1 MINSSINSS
10 VNSKQIQNMVNNNI
24 FKTSNFK
31 EKTDNFGIGPS
42 ENSFKKTLRSNNNQS
57 KKNEE
62 KYNIITNLPLKQNDM
77 SISTIISPYSN
88 PNKKELFS
96 NYEPVNNNKTRVD
109 DETLSIGHL
118 SQKGSS
124 VKEYAYSENQNSKF
138 RNYME
143 DCCKIVDKF
152 MGEKTKGVFALFD
165 GHGGSDVVKHV
176 RERFPDLFSYYL
188 YNSKSNVEQSFIN
201 SFKKLDEEIMKGR
214 FGENMGSTA
223 CVAYFTHENNLIS
236 GLQRVVFTANVGDTR
251 AVVVSK
257 NSCKRLTVDHKCS
270 DKEEE
275 KRIRNAGGV
284 LIDGR
289 VFGQLILARAFGDF
303 AFKKYGVTC
312 LPFINKYVITEND
325 LFIVL
330 ASDGVWDVVNED
342 NMLDLF
348 RNNSSIST
356 GKMSDLIVK
365 HVMNIGS
372 QDNISCLVIKLN

>member
-1 MINSSINSS
+1 
-10 VNSKQIQNMVNNNI
+10 
-24 FKTSNFK
+24 
-31 EKTDNFGIGPS
+31 
-42 ENSFKKTLRSNNNQS
+42 
-57 KKNEE
+57 
-62 KYNIITNLPLKQNDM
+62 
-77 SISTIISPYSN
+77 
-88 PNKKELFS
+88 
-96 NYEPVNNNKTRVD
+96 
-109 DETLSIGHL
+109 
-118 SQKGSS
+118 
-124 VKEYAYSENQNSKF
+124 
-138 RNYME
+138 ME

-188 YNSKSNVEQSFIN
+188 YYSKSNVEQSFIN

-330 ASDGVWDVVNED
+330 ASNGVWDVVNED

-356 GKMSDLIVK
+356 GKMSDLIVN